1 MNTQEHVEH
10 LRDKLALLEKER
22 GVKVVFAC
30 VVGSRAYGLE
40 GPDSDCDAKF
50 VFVQPLERY
59 LEMSGPVEYL
69 YAGDDCTGYDLR
81 VFLRLLKKSGFNA
94 MEMVHSPNVFI
105 GKELRATFASFAMAC
120 ADPYRMAVAYL
131 ACIKRCENRF
141 KNTDE
146 PLKKLKQVVTATRLY
161 YSAYAV
167 VKMNVLPVPV
177 VYDDLLNLVERDL
190 YVAVDREMAQRKRNG
205 IEVDTAQLSMLLF
218 DVLQAAEALKEDAA
232 APVGALAAE
241 AGRTAF
247 KVADMDKEFNAFFMK
262 QLGL

>member
-1 MNTQEHVEH
+1 MTTQEHVER

-22 GVKVVFAC
+22 GVKVVFAS

-50 VFVQPLERY
+50 VFVQPLEKY
-59 LEMSGPVEYL
+59 LDMNGPVEYL
-69 YAGDDCTGYDLR
+69 DAGDDCTGYDLR

-105 GKELRATFASFAMAC
+105 GKELCNTFTKFALAC

-131 ACIKRCENRF
+131 ACIKRCENCF
-141 KNTDE
+141 NNTDE

-190 YVAVDREMAQRKRNG
+190 YVAVDREMAQHKRNG

-232 APVGALAAE
+232 ALAGALAAE
-241 AGRTAF
+241 KRPQSKA
-247 KVADMDKEFNAFFMK
+247 ADMDKEFNAFFMK

>member
-1 MNTQEHVEH
+1 MTTQEHVER

-22 GVKVVFAC
+22 GVKVVFAS

-50 VFVQPLERY
+50 VFVQPLEKY
-59 LEMSGPVEYL
+59 LDMNGPVEYL
-69 YAGDDCTGYDLR
+69 DGGDDCTGYDLR

-105 GKELRATFASFAMAC
+105 GKELRATFASFALAC

-131 ACIKRCENRF
+131 ACIKRCENCF
-141 KNTDE
+141 NKTDE

-190 YVAVDREMAQRKRNG
+190 YVAVDREMANRKRNG

-218 DVLQAAEALKEDAA
+218 DVLQAADALKEEM
-232 APVGALAAE
+232 AE
-241 AGRTAF
+241 KRPHVKA
-247 KVADMDKEFNAFFMK
+247 ADMDKEFNAFFMK

>member
-1 MNTQEHVEH
+1 MTTQEHVER
-10 LRDKLALLEKER
+10 LKDKLALLEKER
-22 GVKVVFAC
+22 GVKVVFAS

-50 VFVQPLERY
+50 VFVQPLEKY
-59 LEMSGPVEYL
+59 LDMNGPVEYL
-69 YAGDDCTGYDLR
+69 DAGDDCTGYDLR

-105 GKELRATFASFAMAC
+105 GKELRATFASFALAC
-120 ADPYRMAVAYL
+120 ADPHRMAVAYL
-131 ACIKRCENRF
+131 ACIKRCENCF

-205 IEVDTAQLSMLLF
+205 TEVDTGRLGTLLL
-218 DVLQAAEALKEDAA
+218 DVLEAADALKEDAA
-232 APVGALAAE
+232 ALTGALAAE
-241 AGRTAF
+241 KRPQFTL
-247 KVADMDKEFNAFFMK
+247 ADMDKEFNAFFMK

>member
-1 MNTQEHVEH
+1 M
-10 LRDKLALLEKER
+10 D
-22 GVKVVFAC
+22 
-30 VVGSRAYGLE
+30 
-40 GPDSDCDAKF
+40 
-50 VFVQPLERY
+50 
-59 LEMSGPVEYL
+59 
-69 YAGDDCTGYDLR
+69 AGDDCTGYDLR

-105 GKELRATFASFAMAC
+105 GKELRATFASFALAC

-131 ACIKRCENRF
+131 ACIKRCENCF
-141 KNTDE
+141 NNTDE

-167 VKMNVLPVPV
+167 LKMNVLPVPV

-205 IEVDTAQLSMLLF
+205 IEVDTAQLNMLLF
-218 DVLQAAEALKEDAA
+218 DVLQAGDALKEDAA
-232 APVGALAAE
+232 SLLGALAAE
-241 AGRTAF
+241 KCPQF
-247 KVADMDKEFNAFFMK
+247 KAADMDKEFNAFFMK

>member
-1 MNTQEHVEH
+1 MNTQEHVER
-10 LRDKLALLEKER
+10 LRDKLSLLEKER
-22 GVKVVFAC
+22 GVKVVFAS

-50 VFVQPLERY
+50 VFVQPLEKY
-59 LEMSGPVEYL
+59 LEMNGPVEYL
-69 YAGDDCTGYDLR
+69 DVGDDCTGYDLR

-105 GKELRATFASFAMAC
+105 GKELRATFASFALAC

-131 ACIKRCENRF
+131 ACIKRCENCF

-190 YVAVDREMAQRKRNG
+190 YVAVDREMAQHKRNG
-205 IEVDTAQLSMLLF
+205 IEVDTTQLSMLLF
-218 DVLQAAEALKEDAA
+218 DVLQAADALKEDAA
-232 APVGALAAE
+232 ALAAVIAAE
-241 AGRTAF
+241 KRPPSKA
-247 KVADMDKEFNAFFMK
+247 ADMDKEFNAFFMK